1 MILSEKY
8 MDDKEGF
15 ILDVIKS
22 LVTFVAF
29 FILTLTLSVDD
40 FSVGVAY
47 GLYKTKLSFKSLMIV
62 VLGSATST
70 YGVMLI
76 GKFIFKN
83 MPDYVTTG
91 ASVIIL
97 GSIGCKMIYN
107 GWKEKNNYS
116 QLAKNNPLATND
128 SKPIS
133 FLQTYLVGLGL
144 GVDDFAQALGLAVAG
159 FPIVITVCL
168 LEVAEVIALLSGNF
182 LALKGFSK
190 KINGKLNIIPGV
202 VLLTVALYQLFF

>member
-1 MILSEKY
+1 
-8 MDDKEGF
+8 MDNKEGF
-15 ILDVIKS
+15 IMNVIKS
-22 LVTFVAF
+22 LITFIAF

-47 GLYKTKLSFKSLMIV
+47 GLYKTKLSFKSLMIM

-76 GKFIFKN
+76 GKFIFKS

-97 GSIGCKMIYN
+97 GSIGCKMIYD
-107 GWKEKNNYS
+107 GWKEKDNYTEV
-116 QLAKNNPLATND
+116 AKNNPLDTVN
-128 SKPIS
+128 SKS
-133 FLQTYLVGLGL
+133 VGFLQTYLVGLGL

-159 FPIVITVCL
+159 FPIVITVCF
-168 LEVAEVIALLSGNF
+168 LEIAEVIALLSGNF

-202 VLLTVALYQLFF
+202 VLLSVALYQIFF

>member
-1 MILSEKY
+1 MIVTSVIT
-8 MDDKEGF
+8 F
-15 ILDVIKS
+15 I
-22 LVTFVAF
+22 AF

-47 GLYKTKLSFKSLMIV
+47 GLYKTKLSYKSLMIL

-76 GKFIFKN
+76 GKFIFRN
-83 MPDYVTTG
+83 MPDYVTTT

-97 GSIGCKMIYN
+97 GGIGCKMIYN
-107 GWKEKNNYS
+107 GWKEKDNYS
-116 QLAKNNPLATND
+116 ELAKNNPLSTID
-128 SKPIS
+128 SKPAS

-159 FPIVITVCL
+159 FPIVITVCF
-168 LEVAEVIALLSGNF
+168 LEIAEVIALLSGNL

-202 VLLTVALYQLFF
+202 VLLAVALYQVFF

>member
-1 MILSEKY
+1 MIVNSLIT
-8 MDDKEGF
+8 F
-15 ILDVIKS
+15 I
-22 LVTFVAF
+22 AF

-47 GLYKTKLSFKSLMIV
+47 GLNKTKLSYKSLMV
-62 VLGSATST
+62 MVLGSATST

-97 GSIGCKMIYN
+97 GTIGCKMIYD
-107 GWKEKNNYS
+107 GWKGKENYS
-116 QLAKNNPLATND
+116 ELAKDNPLSTID
-128 SKPIS
+128 SKPVS

-168 LEVAEVIALLSGNF
+168 LEVAEVIALLSGNI

-202 VLLTVALYQLFF
+202 VLLAVALYQIFF